1 MACGDPGGEECAGTQ
16 TGSVAGVMT
25 LSESFFR
32 ASCSWGLEDLSG
44 QSFSVDPPVRAFR
57 GFPCLGSFSVVLS
70 VSRREGPPTWVLL
83 CSLAHQSLKGAPWV
97 GSCSVVQCVR
107 HLVGQLLYCSAADA
121 GMSGEIGYGDGST
134 PYT

>member
-107 HLVGQLLYCSAADA
+107 HLVGQPL
-121 GMSGEIGYGDGST
+121 
-134 PYT
+134 